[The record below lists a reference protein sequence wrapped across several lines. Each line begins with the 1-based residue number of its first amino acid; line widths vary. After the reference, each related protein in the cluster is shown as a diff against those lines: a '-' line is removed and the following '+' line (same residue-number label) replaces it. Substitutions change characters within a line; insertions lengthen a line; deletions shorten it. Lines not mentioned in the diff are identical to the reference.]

1 MFSPVSSGLERPVM
15 DNTTLKADG
24 LVAQPA
30 KDWV

>member
-1 MFSPVSSGLERPVM
+1 MFSPVLSGLERPVM